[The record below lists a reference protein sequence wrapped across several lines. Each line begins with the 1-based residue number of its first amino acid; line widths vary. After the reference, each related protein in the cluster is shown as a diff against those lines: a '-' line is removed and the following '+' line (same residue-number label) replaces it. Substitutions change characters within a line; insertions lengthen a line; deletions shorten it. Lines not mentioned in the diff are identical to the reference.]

1 MKKST
6 KKTTLLNKLKS
17 QQLEII
23 HLISIN
29 LINSRRG
36 IGKADKGEL
45 NNLQKCLL
53 LNEEITKQIQQWES

>member
-6 KKTTLLNKLKS
+6 EKTTLLNKLKS

-29 LINSRRG
+29 LINS

-45 NNLQKCLL
+45 NNLQKCLV

>member
-6 KKTTLLNKLKS
+6 EKTTLLNKLKS

-29 LINSRRG
+29 LINS
-36 IGKADKGEL
+36 IGGLSSDIKVPTRWGTTTT
-45 NNLQKCLL
+45 
-53 LNEEITKQIQQWES
+53 ITKYIYNENK

>member
-6 KKTTLLNKLKS
+6 EKITLLNKLKS

-29 LINSRRG
+29 LIKSIG
-36 IGKADKGEL
+36 IADKGEL